1 MGANTLT
8 GLKRA
13 AGELLAIAL
22 EVLYTVDRSATPD
35 YTLLDSQWAL
45 AHTHRDR
52 LAHTVVL
59 NP

>member
-35 YTLLDSQWAL
+35 YML
-45 AHTHRDR
+45 ATVNGDWPTHTATGCRI
-52 LAHTVVL
+52 
-59 NP
+59 P